1 MAPEGEGVGMKK
13 RDKKIE
19 NMDKEKGKSTL
30 KENVRKGKGM
40 IKWKVRNN
48 TEE

>member
-1 MAPEGEGVGMKK
+1 MKK
-13 RDKKIE
+13 
-19 NMDKEKGKSTL
+19 NGGEKSHATVPL